1 MPGLQVLACFWLG
14 TQLSCT
20 HSIIAFSGCI
30 SARIELRNP
39 VRPVCS
45 VTRRA
50 VPLCNLLP
58 QSTQ

>member
-1 MPGLQVLACFWLG
+1 MPGLRLLAFGWD
-14 TQLSCT
+14 TTRCT
-20 HSIIAFSGCI
+20 HSFIAFSGCI

-45 VTRRA
+45 VIRRA